1 MHRASIPG
9 WGAKP
14 TMKHRSYSGKVSYI
28 TDGKGEMG
36 REMFYVTIQPDGT
49 RTLRA
54 TCEMDDDRLLRDVV
68 MTVNKDWQPT
78 DAFVRLTIEEK
89 FFGSSWFRFSETIA
103 ECQGC
108 TVKEGRID
116 QAFETPERTRS
127 FGTHPVHGDAWGLM
141 NFEAR
146 SPGEIVT
153 GEGVSFSS
161 SHLPNGGSG
170 PYLMPS
176 ANYIKRKYIGLED
189 IEVPA
194 GKFNAA
200 HFQMLFDQYPPID
213 IWATPEDCIPIRLR
227 WDLLKQTYDLV
238 ELSGD
243 AR

>member
-1 MHRASIPG
+1 
-9 WGAKP
+9 
-14 TMKHRSYSGKVSYI
+14 MKHRSYRGKVLYL

-49 RTLRA
+49 RTMRA

-68 MTVNKDWQPT
+68 MTVDKDWRPL
-78 DAFVRLTIEEK
+78 DSFVRLSVEEK
-89 FFGSSWFRFSETIA
+89 FMGSSWFRFTDNLA
-103 ECQGC
+103 ECQGY
-108 TVKEGRID
+108 TAKEGRID
-116 QAFETPERTRS
+116 QRFEMEQRVAS
-127 FGTHPVHGDAWGLM
+127 FGTHPVHGDAWGL
-141 NFEAR
+141 NAFKTR
-146 SPGEIVT
+146 TPGAMSDRGGPI
-153 GEGVSFSS
+153 FSS

-176 ANYIKRKYIGLED
+176 AAYIKRKYIGRED

-194 GKFNAA
+194 GKFKGE
-200 HFQMLFDQYPPID
+200 HFQMVFDQYPPID